1 MFACQDHAESE
12 LFGEGRLCRIA
23 YSQAARAFGI
33 RSPHTV
39 IMRSRRDRWLI
50 PKPGRRACAA
60 VTSFVTEA
68 TQLPPEQSRDCNEM
82 TIAQS
87 GRQERSA
94 HNVSIGMAL
103 INYRLE
109 HIHLFEETND
119 SARCWPDSPRPFS
132 SITLRACRSA
142 KNQNRGLESHENL
155 PQASRDMHSRLTL

>member
-1 MFACQDHAESE
+1 VV
-12 LFGEGRLCRIA
+12 
-23 YSQAARAFGI
+23 ARRNAGLDD
-33 RSPHTV
+33 S
-39 IMRSRRDRWLI
+39 
-50 PKPGRRACAA
+50 
-60 VTSFVTEA
+60 
-68 TQLPPEQSRDCNEM
+68 N
-82 TIAQS
+82 
-87 GRQERSA
+87 A

-155 PQASRDMHSRLTL
+155 PQASRDMHSRLTLLMSLNGRLNAKA